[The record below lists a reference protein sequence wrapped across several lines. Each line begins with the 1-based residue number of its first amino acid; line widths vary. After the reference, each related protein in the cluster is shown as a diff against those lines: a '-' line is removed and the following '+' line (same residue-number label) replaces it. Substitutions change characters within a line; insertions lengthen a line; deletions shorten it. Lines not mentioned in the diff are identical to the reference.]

1 MLVFIGGPEIILIVL
16 VIVLF
21 FGSKKIPEFAKAFA
35 RAMNEIKDASNE
47 IRKEIKKSPEDIND
61 TLKKWVRRFFII
73 IIPDNI

>member
-47 IRKEIKKSPEDIND
+47 IRKEIKKSSEDIN
-61 TLKKWVRRFFII
+61 LSLIHI
-73 IIPDNI
+73 

>member
-47 IRKEIKKSPEDIND
+47 IRKAIKKLEVLQNLSILRLIWELPINSQ
-61 TLKKWVRRFFII
+61 K
-73 IIPDNI
+73 

>member
-35 RAMNEIKDASNE
+35 KAMNEIITGIE
-47 IRKEIKKSPEDIND
+47 VEHIRRKTRTSENCHCRMER
-61 TLKKWVRRFFII
+61 V
-73 IIPDNI
+73 